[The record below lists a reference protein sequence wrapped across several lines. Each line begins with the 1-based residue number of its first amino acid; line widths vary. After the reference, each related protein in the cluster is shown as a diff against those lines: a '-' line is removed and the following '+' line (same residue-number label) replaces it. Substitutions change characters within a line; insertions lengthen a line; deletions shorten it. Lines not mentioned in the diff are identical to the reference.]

1 MIPHEPYQNLII
13 EKYVC
18 KIIILAFHHY
28 SLDVSVVAIFAH
40 EFLFIYCI
48 LIWLIWYY
56 LILNTFSLI
65 THTNL
70 HIRAKTT
77 KIIS

>member
-28 SLDVSVVAIFAH
+28 SLDVSVVDIFAH
-40 EFLFIYCI
+40 EFLIYCI

-56 LILNTFSLI
+56 LIPNTFSLI
-65 THTNL
+65 SHTNL
-70 HIRAKTT
+70 QIRAKIT

>member
-13 EKYVC
+13 EKYLC

-40 EFLFIYCI
+40 EFFIYLLYFDMVNMVLFDIKYI
-48 LIWLIWYY
+48 LINYTYQL
-56 LILNTFSLI
+56 
-65 THTNL
+65 THTCKNN
-70 HIRAKTT
+70 
-77 KIIS
+77 

>member
-28 SLDVSVVAIFAH
+28 SLDVCVVTIFAH
-40 EFLFIYCI
+40 EFFIYLLYFDMVNMVLFDIKYI
-48 LIWLIWYY
+48 LINYTYQL
-56 LILNTFSLI
+56 
-65 THTNL
+65 THTCKNN
-70 HIRAKTT
+70 
-77 KIIS
+77 

>member
-40 EFLFIYCI
+40 ELFIYLLYFDMVNMVLFDTKYI
-48 LIWLIWYY
+48 FINFTYQLT
-56 LILNTFSLI
+56 NTCK
-65 THTNL
+65 NN
-70 HIRAKTT
+70 
-77 KIIS
+77 